1 MSRFTVSEDVS
12 VHDFFTKF
20 VPEQFRQIAAETD
33 LSAMAGRQ
41 FTLQFQVDGKRYC
54 LRVQGGKDL
63 EIVEGG
69 IDKPMLELKVSEA
82 DWRDAV
88 TGKSQGVIDRFTDP
102 AQAADLDRYNR
113 LLVTKGTLHL
123 ELKKPDGSVLPVD
136 LVFNGEAKPEVTIKL
151 AMSDWVAMQNGEVN
165 GQILFMSGKLQ
176 AQGDMVFLISLQALL

>member
-1 MSRFTVSEDVS
+1 MTRFTVSEEVT
-12 VHDFFTKF
+12 VRDFFTRF

-33 LSAMAGRQ
+33 LSAMAGRE
-41 FTLQFQVDGKRYC
+41 FTLQFQVEGSRYC
-54 LRVQGGKDL
+54 LRVRDGKDL

-82 DWRDAV
+82 EWREAV
-88 TGKSQGVIDRFTDP
+88 TGKAQGVIDRFTDP

-113 LLVTKGTLHL
+113 LLATKGTLHL
-123 ELKKPDGSVLPVD
+123 ELRKPDGGAMRVD
-136 LVFNGEAKPEVTIKL
+136 LVFNGQPKPEVTIKL

-165 GQILFMSGKLQ
+165 GQMLFMSGKMQ